1 MLFYVY
7 SLYELC
13 INTHI
18 LIYLNNVIV
27 FVQSLGI
34 LLIDRFQRLIIISR
48 KMTMFD
54 HLMKAVLSSGSVL

>member
-1 MLFYVY
+1 MYKY
-7 SLYELC
+7 
-13 INTHI
+13 THI
-18 LIYLNNVIV
+18 FICMNNVIV

>member
-1 MLFYVY
+1 MYKY
-7 SLYELC
+7 
-13 INTHI
+13 THI
-18 LIYLNNVIV
+18 FICLNNVIV